1 MGVGR
6 GLGVTLRE
14 AEPPPPP
21 RSEHSRPLPQHRAG
35 GGAGSRPSAGP
46 GMRPTSPPPTP
57 PPSHGGVGWGMGGPA
72 APQRLWD
79 PPTWGLHR
87 TGAPRGSRRAE
98 GGGSG
103 GLGGSR
109 WYTGSQC
116 RARSHCCVGV
126 PVAHGGPS
134 GTWVAWWHVGVP
146 MSCEGPIEIGWHG
159 GVPMACG
166 GPNGT
171 WGSQLHVG
179 VPGPHGGPNEILWHG
194 GVPVTRGLHPNVTL
208 VSQWHMVSQWHVG
221 VPMKDDGAG
230 VSQ

>member
-1 MGVGR
+1 MEGVSVSLCGRPNPPHPPALSTADPSRSIAPGGARGPVLLRGR
-6 GLGVTLRE
+6 GCG
-14 AEPPPPP
+14 PPPPP
-21 RSEHSRPLPQHRAG
+21 PPPPHPTGVLG
-35 GGAGSRPSAGP
+35 GGWGVPQLRSAFG
-46 GMRPTSPPPTP
+46 T
-57 PPSHGGVGWGMGGPA
+57 
-72 APQRLWD
+72 
-79 PPTWGLHR
+79 PTWGLHR

-159 GVPMACG
+159 GVPVA
-166 GPNGT
+166 
-171 WGSQLHVG
+171 
-179 VPGPHGGPNEILWHG
+179 HGGP
-194 GVPVTRGLHPNVTL
+194 
-208 VSQWHMVSQWHVG
+208 SQCHVG
-221 VPMKDDGAG
+221 VPMAHGWPGGTWGSRCRVG
-230 VSQ
+230 VPLK